1 MRQETGAYQQKQES
15 FWGAICHTRGSHGS
29 YFLSKARSVYTA
41 NNYSG
46 ITEKTHVKT
55 VKLNYSGLLYHL
67 QVFAIHSTMQK

>member
-41 NNYSG
+41 NIYSG
-46 ITEKTHVKT
+46 ITVETGTRGKSVHFTSICHTQYNVE
-55 VKLNYSGLLYHL
+55 V
-67 QVFAIHSTMQK
+67 